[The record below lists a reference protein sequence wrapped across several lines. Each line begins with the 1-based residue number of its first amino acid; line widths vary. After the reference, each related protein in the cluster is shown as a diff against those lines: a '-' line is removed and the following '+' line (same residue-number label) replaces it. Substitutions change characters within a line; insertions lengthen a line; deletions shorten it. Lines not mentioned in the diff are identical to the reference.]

1 MDKELLKFRSSA
13 ITFSWYNFCFLN
25 SIWDKQSINSTLRK
39 QIECHRVAFSLW
51 PARLESSGATCWQ
64 KARDGGGVR
73 PGMRAARD
81 QLCLR
86 PLTFVC
92 TRCSLSLFLAP
103 AGELC
108 QQTCEMRWKIELD
121 TARGH
126 FAGKHP
132 RHSRWRAFS
141 TAAAPLREKRKIFI
155 FLLCTHTQTV
165 PSWDV
170 LGDTHLIKI
179 WCGQKR
185 LFSSE
190 GNNIQK
196 GAINY
201 LVLL

>member
-1 MDKELLKFRSSA
+1 LSATSGFFLSLTRS
-13 ITFSWYNFCFLN
+13 
-25 SIWDKQSINSTLRK
+25 
-39 QIECHRVAFSLW
+39 
-51 PARLESSGATCWQ
+51 ESSGATCWQ

-73 PGMRAARD
+73 PGMHGAARD

-92 TRCSLSLFLAP
+92 TRCSLSP

-132 RHSRWRAFS
+132 RHSRRAARLFHRS
-141 TAAAPLREKRKIFI
+141 RTAQGKAENIYFPPV
-155 FLLCTHTQTV
+155 HTRTV
-165 PSWDV
+165 PSWDIS
-170 LGDTHLIKI
+170 GDTHLIKI

-185 LFSSE
+185 LFSS
-190 GNNIQK
+190 Q
-196 GAINY
+196 GATYKRRYKLFSFASKFTENCKS
-201 LVLL
+201 V